1 MHMESIKQQRIITI
15 ENSANSQ
22 LKRSKMHSFIES
34 FTGQLFYYRTYS
46 IIHFVGKVDCVF
58 LRITS
63 GNSSDSDPETN
74 LLFSQLSNIIR
85 VFATLIKKKKRFY
98 KSG

>member
-34 FTGQLFYYRTYS
+34 FTGHIVSYILLEKSIVYS
-46 IIHFVGKVDCVF
+46 
-58 LRITS
+58 
-63 GNSSDSDPETN
+63 
-74 LLFSQLSNIIR
+74 
-85 VFATLIKKKKRFY
+85 
-98 KSG
+98 